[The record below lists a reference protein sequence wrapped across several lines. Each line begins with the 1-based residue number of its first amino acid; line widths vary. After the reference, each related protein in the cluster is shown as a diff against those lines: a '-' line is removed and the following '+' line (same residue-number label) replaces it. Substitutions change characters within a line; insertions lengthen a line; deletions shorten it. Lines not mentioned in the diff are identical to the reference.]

1 MSDFATLPIDATF
14 VVDLSSTGR
23 RDWPARYQ
31 VRDAR
36 GSVVGGLEARKV
48 VGNHLEGSY
57 PVGIED
63 REVRVDA
70 GSSPAA
76 VGAAVHALLTDAAR
90 CRRVVLAV
98 PEGQLEA
105 LAAAEEAGFRFVVDI
120 DTHQESLSLLVAEPE
135 WVLAQPSAI
144 EEIPL

>member
-1 MSDFATLPIDATF
+1 MSDFPAIHIDPTL
-14 VVDLSSTGR
+14 VVDLSSSGQ
-23 RDWPARYQ
+23 RDWPAYYQ

-36 GSVVGGLEARKV
+36 GAVVGGLEARKV
-48 VGNHLEGSY
+48 VGNHLDGSY

-63 REVRVDA
+63 REVRIES

-76 VGAAVHALLTDAAR
+76 VGAAVHTILTDAAR

-105 LAAAEEAGFRFVVDI
+105 IRAAEEAGFRFVVDV
-120 DTHQESLSLLVAEPE
+120 DTPLESLSLLVAEPE
-135 WVLAQPSAI
+135 WVLSQPTSI